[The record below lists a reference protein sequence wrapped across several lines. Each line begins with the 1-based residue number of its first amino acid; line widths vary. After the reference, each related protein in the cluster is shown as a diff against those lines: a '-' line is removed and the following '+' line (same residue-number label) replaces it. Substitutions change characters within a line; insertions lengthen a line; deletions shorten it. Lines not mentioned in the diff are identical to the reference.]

1 MELNLHVVLFH
12 ESEIWK
18 NPVSFNLHVILS
30 NHINIILIWK
40 CSSTD
45 DYILCDST
53 WNSSPPPPPTDACRF
68 EVAPP
73 TAKRWEINPF
83 QPLPLL
89 YLARLSHP
97 LIVCGLPSAACKTAN
112 AQQPPGSDVSHLRS
126 MSPRAPA
133 TGKKQLIHI
142 VLLYLMFPFLQCR
155 AACVQS
161 IMPGLNAH

>member
-1 MELNLHVVLFH
+1 MTTYC
-12 ESEIWK
+12 
-18 NPVSFNLHVILS
+18 VIARETAV
-30 NHINIILIWK
+30 H
-40 CSSTD
+40 
-45 DYILCDST
+45 
-53 WNSSPPPPPTDACRF
+53 PPPPTDACRF

-133 TGKKQLIHI
+133 TGKKQLVHI